1 MTLRTVFLGT
11 APFGFPVMEGLAHH
25 GEVDLRGVITQPD
38 RQRGRGQED
47 QSPPVA
53 EYARELDLPLYQP
66 EDVNEDG
73 LDCLDEL
80 APLDMGIVIA
90 YGQILSEDVIERPD
104 RGFFN
109 FHASLLPRWRGAAPI
124 RHTLTA
130 GDEETGVSVFRIEP
144 ELDAGPV
151 CVRLRTDVRSRETYG
166 SLYERLS
173 QLNVGALRMLLSDL
187 EADRLRCRPQEG
199 EVTHASKI
207 TTDDAAIDW
216 TESAE
221 SLERHVR
228 AYNPDPGA
236 HTHLDGERFKIYDAR
251 IVEEPADGA
260 GPGEVVARSS
270 ETLKV
275 ATGDGVLELISVQPA
290 GSRQMDVESFLAGR
304 PDLTEGDRFTTNN

>member
-11 APFGFPVMEGLAHH
+11 APFGFPVMEALDQH
-25 GEVDLRGVITQPD
+25 GDVDLRGVITQPD
-38 RQRGRGQED
+38 RRRGRGRED

-53 EYARELDLPLYQP
+53 EFARKLDLPLYQP

-73 LDCLDEL
+73 LDCFDEL
-80 APLDMGIVIA
+80 APIDLGIVIA
-90 YGQILSEDVIERPD
+90 YGQILSEDAIERPD

-124 RHTLTA
+124 RHTLMA

-144 ELDAGPV
+144 KLDAGPV
-151 CVRLRTDVRSRETYG
+151 CVQLRTDVRSRETYE

-187 EADRLRCRPQEG
+187 EADRLRCRSQEG
-199 EVTHASKI
+199 GVTHAPKI

-221 SLERHVR
+221 FLERHLR
-228 AYNPDPGA
+228 AYNPNPGA
-236 HTHLDGERFKIYDAR
+236 HTQLDGERFKIYDAR

-260 GPGEVVARSS
+260 EPGEVVDRSS
-270 ETLKV
+270 KDLRV